1 MVEPNIPAGDNGQPD
16 SPRIYVY
23 LLHFGGEQR
32 KQKYPGQCQAEQSSH
47 PPHSVLAYQCYSDAP
62 PEVLAAPITS
72 RDGFVA
78 LAKGWDPED
87 LPSNLTADVPL
98 IEHHSRAT
106 HNNCGSQRDIDD
118 YPTDGRSYGVGGAL
132 CTDWPTIHLQRRN
145 LTQER
150 RLPMQRGSRAVC
162 Q

>member
-1 MVEPNIPAGDNGQPD
+1 MPNNLAGGMRG
-16 SPRIYVY
+16 PRNNVQ
-23 LLHFGGEQR
+23 FGR
-32 KQKYPGQCQAEQSSH
+32 H
-47 PPHSVLAYQCYSDAP
+47 PPTIQTSLLSVTRPSNPAYVP
-62 PEVLAAPITS
+62 IVVGIKVTPTLFPRFWLAPITS

-78 LAKGWDPED
+78 LAKRWDPED
-87 LPSNLTADVPL
+87 LPSNMTADVPL

-118 YPTDGRSYGVGGAL
+118 YPTDECSYRIGGNL
-132 CTDWPTIHLQRRN
+132 CTNWPTIHFQRRN
-145 LTQER
+145 LTEER